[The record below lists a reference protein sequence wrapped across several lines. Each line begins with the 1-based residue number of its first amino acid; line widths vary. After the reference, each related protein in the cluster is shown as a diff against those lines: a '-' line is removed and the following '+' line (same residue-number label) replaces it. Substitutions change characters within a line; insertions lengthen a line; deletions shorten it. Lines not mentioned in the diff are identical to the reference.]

1 MTAACF
7 TLLWKP
13 DTLSS
18 SLLVEEA
25 KGAVGRKPGA
35 GSLMADWPQCVGNS
49 DLPVYAGGCT
59 GTNVGRMW
67 KPSDLSDG
75 DGHPYLDLA
84 AL

>member
-7 TLLWKP
+7 TLRWKAGP
-13 DTLSS
+13 LSS
-18 SLLVEEA
+18 SGLEKEA

-35 GSLMADWPQCVGNS
+35 GSLMTDWPQCVGNS

-59 GTNVGRMW
+59 CTDVGRMW
-67 KPSDLSDG
+67 KPSDPSDG
-75 DGHPYLDLA
+75 DGLPYLDLA